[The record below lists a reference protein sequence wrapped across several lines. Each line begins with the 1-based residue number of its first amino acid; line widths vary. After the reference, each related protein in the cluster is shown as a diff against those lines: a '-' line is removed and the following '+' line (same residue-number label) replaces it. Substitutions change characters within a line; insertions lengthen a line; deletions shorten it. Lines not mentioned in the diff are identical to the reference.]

1 MKTDGGFDSTSTP
14 PPSHVR
20 RSWNFGQIFDTPL
33 CALRAF
39 RKNRKTED
47 KFLSF
52 FSLSPTRRGKQYR
65 ATLGRESDV
74 KREEGQRI
82 GKQGLRLATLFH
94 GNSTCP
100 MNSLLFGAIRK
111 GAEGRGRCDSRAT
124 KEWQKGGR
132 EDWRKLRNEYR

>member
-1 MKTDGGFDSTSTP
+1 MKTDGGFDSTRQVPLLLLTFVAREISGKSST
-14 PPSHVR
+14 H
-20 RSWNFGQIFDTPL
+20 L

-94 GNSTCP
+94 SNSTCP

-132 EDWRKLRNEYR
+132 ED